1 MEEMFFT
8 RMDSAIGTIM
18 LVGTSSHLRRVIL
31 QTGRKAGPPDP
42 AWRDSEA
49 PFREVLRQLREYF
62 SGTRKEFDLPLAPE
76 GTPFQRKVWSELRAI
91 PYGET
96 RTYGEIAR
104 RLGNAGASR
113 AVGAANGSN
122 PLSIV
127 VPCHRVIGSNG
138 ALTGFGGGLPVKAAL
153 LKLEGWRGAGRQA
166 ELFQD

>member
-8 RMDSAIGTIM
+8 RMDSPIGTIM
-18 LVGTSSHLRRVIL
+18 LVGTRSHLRRVIL
-31 QTGRKAGPPDP
+31 QTGKKAGPPDP
-42 AWRDSEA
+42 AWRASEA
-49 PFREVLRQLREYF
+49 PFREALRQLREYF
-62 SGTRKEFDLPLAPE
+62 SGTRKRFKLPLAPQ
-76 GTPFQRKVWSELRAI
+76 GTPFQRKVWGELRAI

-104 RLGNAGASR
+104 RLGKGGASR

-138 ALTGFGGGLPVKAAL
+138 TLTGFGGGLPVKAAL
-153 LKLEGWRGAGRQA
+153 LKLEGWRGAGLQA